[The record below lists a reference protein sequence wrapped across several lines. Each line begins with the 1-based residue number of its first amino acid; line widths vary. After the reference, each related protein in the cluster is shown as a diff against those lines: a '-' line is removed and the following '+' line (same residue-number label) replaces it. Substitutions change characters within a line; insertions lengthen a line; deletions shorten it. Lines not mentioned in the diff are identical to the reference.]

1 MGDTVSNPIAIQL
14 QTLGDGRGGY
24 FTGLKIAQGLTEFN
38 VALTEDAL
46 NLLIENL
53 PDALAD
59 VKRQKLGLHVPQQ
72 AAAPK
77 LYDPTEN

>member
-1 MGDTVSNPIAIQL
+1 MGDTASSPIAINL
-14 QTLGDGRGGY
+14 QTLGDGRGGF
-24 FTGLKIAQGLTEFN
+24 FTGLKVAQGLIEFN

-46 NLLIENL
+46 VLLIENL

>member
-1 MGDTVSNPIAIQL
+1 MADTVKFPIEVQL
-14 QTLGDGRGGY
+14 QTLGDGRGGF
-24 FTGLKIAQGLTEFN
+24 FTGLKVAQGHMEFN
-38 VALTEDAL
+38 VALTEDAI
-46 NLLIENL
+46 NILIENL